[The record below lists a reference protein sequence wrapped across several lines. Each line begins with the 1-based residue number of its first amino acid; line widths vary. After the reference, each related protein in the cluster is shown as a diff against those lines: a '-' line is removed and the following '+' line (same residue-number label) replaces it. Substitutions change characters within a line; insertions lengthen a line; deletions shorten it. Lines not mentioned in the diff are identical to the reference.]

1 MRYENQNPQYIYLL
15 EKIEEQEKKIKELDA
30 HNQFACQY
38 NKMIVDSLNEI
49 SEELE
54 EFNSLPAYK
63 KMFYM
68 FKI

>member
-38 NKMIVDSLNEI
+38 NKMIVDSLNQV
-49 SEELE
+49 SEDIE
-54 EFNSLPAYK
+54 EFNSLPWYK
-63 KMFYM
+63 KAFYK
-68 FKI
+68 FKV

>member
-15 EKIEEQEKKIKELDA
+15 EKIEEQERTIKLLKERIKSDDAALKKLDER
-30 HNQFACQY
+30 FAQ
-38 NKMIVDSLNEI
+38 IID
-49 SEELE
+49 
-54 EFNSLPAYK
+54 FNVLPWYK

>member
-54 EFNSLPAYK
+54 EFNSLPWYK
-63 KMFYM
+63 KMFYQ
-68 FKI
+68 FKV

>member
-15 EKIEEQEKKIKELDA
+15 EKIEEQERTIKLLKERIKSDDEALKKLDER
-30 HNQFACQY
+30 FAQ
-38 NKMIVDSLNEI
+38 IID
-49 SEELE
+49 
-54 EFNSLPAYK
+54 FNVLPWYK

>member
-54 EFNSLPAYK
+54 EFNSLPWYK
-63 KMFYM
+63 KMFYR